1 MKNEKKKILVTGGLG
16 FIGYNVVLRL
26 MNLGHIISIVDTKTT
41 YGGLID
47 KEELDALHKE
57 RFFSIASRVTD
68 SNHLNIYTIDINN
81 PELDQLFQ
89 AEQFDAVI
97 HLASF
102 PRQKVVNNDPMQ
114 GSKAM
119 SEGLLNLL
127 ELSRKHNVG
136 RFTYISSSMVYGD
149 FIDGVTEEAVCKPQG
164 QYAIMKYAGELLVK
178 DYTRQYNLDH
188 TILRPSAVYGP
199 VDVDDRVISKFM
211 LNARENKPIRVFGK
225 MEKLDFTFVSDVATG
240 IVDATLSPRA
250 VNETYNLTRSQG
262 VTLYDAARMV
272 SQIVG
277 KGNIDVK
284 NRDANYPTR
293 GKLSIAKAYDHF
305 RFDPAVDLNEGLMMY
320 NHWFENN
327 EYWQNKLNPK
337 KDEIKVT
344 PVLNLKNVTE
354 EKRVKKIP
362 AKKPVTTSKVTAGNI
377 IKAKPPVTKKE
388 PVKAKAKTPVKKKA
402 PAKAKAPVK
411 TTKTKT
417 TVKKKAPAKTKAK
430 AKPKA
435 K

>member
-1 MKNEKKKILVTGGLG
+1 MSINPPIRATPKPSAGPPCHTSNSGFDFAASRRATVSPDEIQWDPHTG
-16 FIGYNVVLRL
+16 YVN
-26 MNLGHIISIVDTKTT
+26 T
-41 YGGLID
+41 
-47 KEELDALHKE
+47 DAL
-57 RFFSIASRVTD
+57 AGV
-68 SNHLNIYTIDINN
+68 
-81 PELDQLFQ
+81 
-89 AEQFDAVI
+89 DAVI

-277 KGNIDVK
+277 KGNIGVAKDLYVGAGAK
-284 NRDANYPTR
+284 IDREGAAQFTSIKIGAN
-293 GKLSIAKAYDHF
+293 SIT
-305 RFDPAVDLNEGLMMY
+305 
-320 NHWFENN
+320 W
-327 EYWQNKLNPK
+327 
-337 KDEIKVT
+337 
-344 PVLNLKNVTE
+344 
-354 EKRVKKIP
+354 
-362 AKKPVTTSKVTAGNI
+362 
-377 IKAKPPVTKKE
+377 
-388 PVKAKAKTPVKKKA
+388 
-402 PAKAKAPVK
+402 APVK
-411 TTKTKT
+411 PEFGVFTQGDIVYNSEPAVGKPVGWICLSSGTPGTWAIIGIASSLKVCYTVECSIRNTLGTTINTFYIT
-417 TVKKKAPAKTKAK
+417 ANGNERLLCYLAACLIQ
-430 AKPKA
+430 ARLFG
-435 K
+435 